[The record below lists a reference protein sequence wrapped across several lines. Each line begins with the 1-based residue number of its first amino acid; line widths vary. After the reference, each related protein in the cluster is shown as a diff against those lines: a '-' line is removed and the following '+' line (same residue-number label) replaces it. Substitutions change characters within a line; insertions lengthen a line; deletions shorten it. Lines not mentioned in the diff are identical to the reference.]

1 VSIYAD
7 SSFLTSMYV
16 LDVHTSAALDR
27 IAAKPAIWL
36 TPFHEAEIAHAI
48 SQSLFCGRI
57 TAQQA
62 DFASRSL
69 ANDSA
74 AGLWLK
80 IDFPTAAF
88 QTSIAMARQYGVRIG
103 CRTLDSLHV
112 ACALEFKAAA
122 FWTFDE
128 RQRKL
133 AKAAGLKTS

>member
-7 SSFLTSMYV
+7 SSFLISIYA
-16 LDVHTSAALDR
+16 LDVHTPEALRR
-27 IAAKPAIWL
+27 IAAKPTIWL
-36 TPFHEAEIAHAI
+36 TPFHETEIAHAI
-48 SQSLFCGRI
+48 SQGVYRGRI
-57 TAQQA
+57 TAKQA

-69 ANDSA
+69 ASDSA
-74 AGLWLK
+74 AGLWLR

-88 QTSIAMARQYGVRIG
+88 QTSIAMARRHGARIG

-112 ACALEFKAAA
+112 ACALELKATA